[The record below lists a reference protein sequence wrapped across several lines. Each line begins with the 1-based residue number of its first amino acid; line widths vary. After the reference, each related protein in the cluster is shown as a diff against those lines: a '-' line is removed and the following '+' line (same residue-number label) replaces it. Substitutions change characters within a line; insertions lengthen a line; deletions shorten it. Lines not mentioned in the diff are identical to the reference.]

1 MLRSRVSAALPRG
14 GELKKKL
21 RPSVALERV
30 RDRLD
35 WLRLSRSI
43 DLQPREDLVR
53 LGTPYGGYVIP
64 RSLPRA
70 EWTCYSGGLGHD
82 VSFELELIGR
92 YGCTVH
98 GFDPTPRSI
107 LYAEE
112 VSEREPRFRVHP
124 VGLFSEDSEQRFF
137 SPRDNDHVSHSITNL
152 QGTDRYITARCRRI
166 GSMMSELG
174 HDRLDLLK
182 LDVEGAEYAVLD
194 SLVEDGIQ
202 PKVLL
207 IDLHPN
213 PTLEHAVSAAQSLFD
228 RGYAAVYVHRSDV
241 TFVHESAG

>member
-1 MLRSRVSAALPRG
+1 MLRPRLSAALPRG
-14 GELKKKL
+14 GELRKKL

-35 WLRLSRSI
+35 WHRLSVAI
-43 DLQPREDLVR
+43 DVQPRADLVR
-53 LGTPYGGYVIP
+53 LGTRYGGYVIP
-64 RSLPRA
+64 QTLPRS
-70 EWTCYSGGLGHD
+70 EWTCYSGGLGTD

-98 GFDPTPRSI
+98 GFDPTPRSVE
-107 LYAEE
+107 YAGAI
-112 VSEREPRFRVHP
+112 SEREPRFRVHP
-124 VGLFSEDSEQRFF
+124 IGLFSEDSEQRFF

-152 QGTDRYITARCRRI
+152 QRTSSYITASCRRV

-194 SLVEDGIQ
+194 SLAKDGIQ

-213 PTLEHAVSAAQSLFD
+213 PTLEHALSAVKRLLD
-228 RGYAAVYVHRSDV
+228 RGYAAVHVHRSDV

>member
-1 MLRSRVSAALPRG
+1 MLRRRLSAALPRG
-14 GELKKKL
+14 GELRKKL
-21 RPSVALERV
+21 RPSVAFERV
-30 RDRLD
+30 RDRVD
-35 WLRLSRSI
+35 WLRLARAI
-43 DLQPREDLVR
+43 DVRPRPDLVR
-53 LGTPYGGYVIP
+53 LGTAYGGYVIP
-64 RSLPRA
+64 RSLPQA
-70 EWTCYSGGLGHD
+70 NWTCYSGGLGHD

-107 LYAEE
+107 EYAEE

-137 SPRDNDHVSHSITNL
+137 SPRDSGHVSHSITNL
-152 QGTDRYITARCRRI
+152 QGTGTYFTATCRRI

-194 SLVEDGIQ
+194 SLVEDGIE

-207 IDLHPN
+207 IDLHRN
-213 PTLEHAVSAAQSLFD
+213 PTLEHAVSAVRSLIE
-228 RGYAAVYVHRSDV
+228 RGYAAVHVHRSDV
-241 TFVHESAG
+241 TFVRETAG

>member
-1 MLRSRVSAALPRG
+1 MLRSRLAAALPRG
-14 GELKKKL
+14 GELRKKL
-21 RPSVALERV
+21 QPSVALERV
-30 RDRLD
+30 RDRVD
-35 WLRLSRSI
+35 WLRLSRAI
-43 DLQPREDLVR
+43 ELQPRADLVR
-53 LGTPYGGYVIP
+53 LGTVYGGYVIP
-64 RSLPRA
+64 QSLPRA

-107 LYAEE
+107 EYAEGM
-112 VSEREPRFRVHP
+112 SEREPRFRVHP

-137 SPRDNDHVSHSITNL
+137 APRDNDHVSHSITNL
-152 QGTDRYITARCRRI
+152 QGTDTYITARCRRVA
-166 GSMMSELG
+166 SVMSDLG

-194 SLVEDGIQ
+194 SLAEDGIQ

-207 IDLHPN
+207 IDLHPH
-213 PTLEHAVSAAQSLFD
+213 PTLEHALSAVKRLLV
-228 RGYAAVYVHRSDV
+228 RGYAPVHVHRSDV
-241 TFVHESAG
+241 TFVHETAG

>member
-1 MLRSRVSAALPRG
+1 MPRSRLAAALPRG
-14 GELKKKL
+14 NELRKKL
-21 RPSVALERV
+21 QPSVALERV

-35 WLRLSRSI
+35 WLRLARAI
-43 DLQPREDLVR
+43 DLQPRADLAR
-53 LGTPYGGYVIP
+53 LGTAYGGYVIP
-64 RSLPRA
+64 SGLPRA
-70 EWTCYSGGLGHD
+70 EWTCYSGGLGTD

-107 LYAEE
+107 EYAEA

-124 VGLFSEDSEQRFF
+124 VGLFSEDSEQNFF

-152 QGTDRYITARCRRI
+152 QGTDSYITASCRRVR
-166 GSMMSELG
+166 SMMSELG

-182 LDVEGAEYAVLD
+182 LDIEGAEYAVLD
-194 SLVEDGIQ
+194 SLAEDGIQ

-207 IDLHPN
+207 IDLHLN
-213 PTLEHAVSAAQSLFD
+213 PTLEHAVSTVESLLD
-228 RGYAAVYVHRSDV
+228 RGYAAVHVHRSDV
-241 TFVHESAG
+241 SFVHESAG